1 MLDEGS
7 IKEQE
12 KIKKRIINK
21 AIPGFEFWEQD
32 EILQQELNSYC
43 YRADGNVDLSDNVRQ
58 YVLQDLQ
65 REHNRISDEISY
77 INN

>member
-1 MLDEGS
+1 M
-7 IKEQE
+7 KEVLRN
-12 KIKKRIINK
+12 KTKNKKRIINK

-32 EILQQELNSYC
+32 EILQQELNINY
-43 YRADGNVDLSDNVRQ
+43 YRVDGNVDLSANVRQ

-77 INN
+77 INS